1 MAIQTDP
8 VCSMQFDHQ
17 NASAKSQHQ
26 GTTYYFCS
34 ADCKRNFD
42 QKPERYAAKLSQ
54 VSGQASEAPAQNA
67 RQ

>member
-17 NASAKSQHQ
+17 NASAKSQLQ
-26 GTTYYFCS
+26 DTTYYFCS

-42 QKPERYAAKLSQ
+42 QKPEQYAAKLSQ
-54 VSGQASEAPAQNA
+54 VSGQAHEVSAQNA